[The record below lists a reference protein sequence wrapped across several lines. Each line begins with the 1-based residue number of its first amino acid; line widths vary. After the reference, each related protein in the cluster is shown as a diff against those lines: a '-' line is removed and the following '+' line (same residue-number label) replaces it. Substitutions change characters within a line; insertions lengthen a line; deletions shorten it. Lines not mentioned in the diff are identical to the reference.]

1 MILKDQRKKKT
12 IKNSNIFKF
21 LIAYFFVSIL
31 IISSI
36 IILFLN
42 TAFWDNKKKELLER
56 IHLNGVY
63 NYKYIPEIVY
73 LVFTNFGTKIET
85 VNINLSQKNRLIL
98 EKNRKDK
105 LINNEINFVS
115 TKAELTDELGKNY
128 STDIRLKGDRTIH
141 YKNILNSSYK
151 LNLDKNNFYDGM
163 KSFSIQKPR
172 IRNYINEW
180 IFHELSEELNLVRLK
195 YNFINL
201 KINGEKMGLYV
212 IEEGFSNNL
221 IERNSRRAG
230 PIFGLHEDF
239 PYNTFKE
246 AKLDPYQKNYWSRP
260 ENIDLFN
267 IARNKVEDFKKRNKP
282 INEILDIKKWA
293 DYFALC
299 DLLYTHHGYAAKS
312 VKFYYNPISG
322 LIEPIPFDGHKM
334 PGYNYSKVIENVYN
348 KRTVYDRV
356 FLPNKWFVNFFFT
369 EQNEFNDAFFK
380 EYLKSLEK
388 ITNKNFI
395 NNFFKERKKYIK
407 KINAKI
413 YLDSFVL
420 DYPTTRTDG
429 IGIYYFDINEI
440 YNRAEFLKLKF
451 LPVLKDL
458 FIEDKGDYISVLN
471 KQYINQRLK
480 IKSMR
485 CKKISEQNSEG
496 KEYFIN
502 YFLNYG
508 ETKIVKPSSEDLND
522 QLFCT
527 SIKFADQLNDEIY
540 EKDIELSLK
549 SKKTTINETDF
560 LKYFYKKD
568 KDLFLRDN
576 VTIIDKNLYI
586 PPSYRLV
593 LTKGQKIKIIK
604 NAFIFSESSIV
615 AKGNKENRILISGE
629 ENDFGGGI
637 IIKNSDENVL
647 SYVDFKYLKG
657 LDFHQ
662 MEEPNFNPSYRI
674 YGSINFYNSNVQI
687 DNTYFSNIKSED
699 ALNIMNSNFEIK
711 DSLYENI
718 QSDAIDIDFG
728 KGIILNSNFNNVMN
742 DAIDLSGSDI
752 VLDNIKTNS
761 VGDKSISSG
770 ENSKS
775 IMKNIKINK
784 SFIGIAN
791 KDGSNVEI
799 DQIEINDV
807 EIPFA
812 AYIKKPSYKDSVM
825 NITNVKI
832 LNTKIK
838 YLISNNQTLIIDKK
852 KKRKNLTNKKILS
865 IIYQGRKDLLN
876 TI

>member
-1 MILKDQRKKKT
+1 M
-12 IKNSNIFKF
+12 
-21 LIAYFFVSIL
+21 
-31 IISSI
+31 
-36 IILFLN
+36 
-42 TAFWDNKKKELLER
+42 
-56 IHLNGVY
+56 
-63 NYKYIPEIVY
+63 
-73 LVFTNFGTKIET
+73 
-85 VNINLSQKNRLIL
+85 
-98 EKNRKDK
+98 
-105 LINNEINFVS
+105 
-115 TKAELTDELGKNY
+115 
-128 STDIRLKGDRTIH
+128 
-141 YKNILNSSYK
+141 
-151 LNLDKNNFYDGM
+151 
-163 KSFSIQKPR
+163 
-172 IRNYINEW
+172 
-180 IFHELSEELNLVRLK
+180 
-195 YNFINL
+195 
-201 KINGEKMGLYV
+201 
-212 IEEGFSNNL
+212 
-221 IERNSRRAG
+221 
-230 PIFGLHEDF
+230 
-239 PYNTFKE
+239 
-246 AKLDPYQKNYWSRP
+246 
-260 ENIDLFN
+260 
-267 IARNKVEDFKKRNKP
+267 
-282 INEILDIKKWA
+282 
-293 DYFALC
+293 
-299 DLLYTHHGYAAKS
+299 
-312 VKFYYNPISG
+312 
-322 LIEPIPFDGHKM
+322 
-334 PGYNYSKVIENVYN
+334 
-348 KRTVYDRV
+348 
-356 FLPNKWFVNFFFT
+356 
-369 EQNEFNDAFFK
+369 
-380 EYLKSLEK
+380 
-388 ITNKNFI
+388 
-395 NNFFKERKKYIK
+395 
-407 KINAKI
+407 
-413 YLDSFVL
+413 
-420 DYPTTRTDG
+420 
-429 IGIYYFDINEI
+429 
-440 YNRAEFLKLKF
+440 KF

-480 IKSMR
+480 IKSIR
-485 CKKISEQNSEG
+485 CKKISEQNSES

-540 EKDIELSLK
+540 EKDIELSFK

-593 LTKGQKIKIIK
+593 LTKGQEIKIIK

-657 LDFHQ
+657 LDFYQ

-812 AYIKKPSYKDSVM
+812 AYIKSLV
-825 NITNVKI
+825 IKI
-832 LNTKIK
+832 A
-838 YLISNNQTLIIDKK
+838 
-852 KKRKNLTNKKILS
+852 
-865 IIYQGRKDLLN
+865 
-876 TI
+876 